1 MSGMLITLEG
11 IDGSGKSTQAD
22 RLLNHL
28 RGAGHTVTRV
38 REPGS
43 TGLSEA
49 IRGMLLGHT
58 DLNLSDRAEA
68 MLFSA
73 ARAQLVEEVILPA
86 LSRSEVI
93 ICDRFSDSTI
103 AYQGYGRELPL
114 EQISNT
120 QELVTRGLVPSVS
133 ILFDLSVADSLA
145 RRAESDDDR
154 MEAAGTAF
162 LERVRNGYLALA
174 AKDTQR
180 WLVVDATGSI
190 EHISGEIIA
199 HVESRIERP

>member
-1 MSGMLITLEG
+1 MSGMLISLEG

-28 RGAGHTVTRV
+28 RAAGHTVTRV

-49 IRGMLLGHT
+49 IRGMLLEHT

-73 ARAQLVEEVILPA
+73 ARAQLVDEVILPA

-154 MEAAGTAF
+154 MEAAGAAF

-174 AKDTQR
+174 AKDAQR